1 MIQVASF
8 TFNPF
13 SENTYIVYD
22 QTGECLIIDPGC
34 YNGAERK
41 RLVAFIDKEKL
52 KPVLLVNTHC
62 HIDHVAGNRFVVE
75 KYNIPLAIHEG
86 EEPVLAYAVQAGL
99 MWGFKIEES
108 PKASVYLVP
117 GESVQFGQSSLE
129 ILFTPGHSPASI
141 SLYSRADAFV
151 IAGDVLFRGS
161 IGRTD
166 LPGGSYRT
174 LIKSIEEQLLPL
186 GDEVTVYSGHGSPTE
201 IGYER
206 QNNPFLNEG

>member
-62 HIDHVAGNRFVVE
+62 HIDHVAGNRFVAE

-99 MWGFKIEES
+99 LWGFKIDES

-117 GESVQFGQSSLE
+117 GESVKFGQSSLE

-206 QNNPFLNEG
+206 QHNPFLNEG

>member
-1 MIQVASF
+1 MIQVESF

-13 SENTYIVYD
+13 SENTYLLYD

-34 YNGAERK
+34 HNEAERK
-41 RLVAFIDKEKL
+41 RLVAFIEKKKL
-52 KPVLLVNTHC
+52 TPVLLINTHC
-62 HIDHVAGNRFVVE
+62 HVDHVAGNRFVAD

-86 EEPVLAYAVQAGL
+86 EVPVLAFALQSGML
-99 MWGFKIEES
+99 WGFRIDES

-117 GESVQFGQSSLE
+117 GETLRFGESELE

-141 SLYSRADAFV
+141 CLYSKQDSFV
-151 IAGDVLFRGS
+151 IGGDVLFRGS

-186 GDEVTVYSGHGSPTE
+186 GDEVVVYSGHGPATT

-206 QNNPFLNEG
+206 LNNPFLNE